1 MFNPCVIIPV
11 YDHEHAIARV
21 VAKLRA
27 DGFPIILVDDG
38 SHEACAREL
47 ERLAGSDPQITL
59 QRSAQNQGKGSA
71 VMTGLRI
78 AFASGFSH
86 ALQIDADG
94 QHTLTDAAS
103 FIDAARVEPT
113 HLICGRPLFDD
124 SIPAVRFY
132 GRYLTHALVWLETLS
147 FDIPDSMCGMR
158 LYPLKTVIALIDDTK
173 VGSRMDFDT
182 DVLVQLHWRNVPMR
196 WLGTRVSYPLDGV
209 SHFRMF
215 SDNLLMIALHA
226 RLLCGMVVRSPVLLW
241 RKIARHLGQQRVT
254 Q

>member
-1 MFNPCVIIPV
+1 VFKPCVVIPV

-21 VAKLRA
+21 VASLRA
-27 DGFPIILVDDG
+27 DGLPIILVDDG

-47 ERLAGSDPQITL
+47 ERLSDADPQITL
-59 QRSAQNQGKGSA
+59 QRHAQNQGKGAA
-71 VMTGLRI
+71 VMAGLRA
-78 AFASGFSH
+78 AFAAGYTH

-94 QHTLTDAAS
+94 QHTLTDAVC
-103 FIDAARVEPT
+103 FIDAARAEPN
-113 HLICGRPLFDD
+113 LLVCGRPLFDD

-132 GRYLTHALVWLETLS
+132 GRYLTHILVWLETLS

-158 LYPLKTVIALIDDTK
+158 LYPLAPVVALIDNKK

-182 DVLVQLHWRNVPMR
+182 EVLVHLHWRNVPMR
-196 WLGTRVSYPLDGV
+196 WLGTRVLYPLDGV
-209 SHFRMF
+209 SHFRMY

-226 RLLCGMVVRSPVLLW
+226 RLLIGMVIRSPRLLW
-241 RKIARHLGQQRVT
+241 RKISRHIDQQRVT